1 MACVAS
7 PPLATVPSAVGS
19 IIAQD
24 ALASGVATLP
34 SATFVANAGFPA
46 ARITLPVPTNATYI
60 VRIPAKRTIKTI
72 ALIAIAI
79 RAYAS
84 LPIPPSVC
92 GHGTAR
98 ITLFRWIFH
107 QHVPRK

>member
-34 SATFVANAGFPA
+34 SATFAASAGFPA
-46 ARITLPVPTNATYI
+46 ARITPPVPTNATYI
-60 VRIPAKRTIKTI
+60 ARIPAKRTIKTI
-72 ALIAIAI
+72 ALIAIAT
-79 RAYAS
+79 RACAS
-84 LPIPPSVC
+84 PPIPPSVC
-92 GHGTAR
+92 EHGTTR
-98 ITLFRWIFH
+98 TTPFRWTFH
-107 QHVPRK
+107 QPVPRK